1 MYSCLA
7 FGIVAAADELLMTWM
22 DGAEGLTR
30 DRVVDVVMLM
40 FDATAHHIGST

>member
-1 MYSCLA
+1 
-7 FGIVAAADELLMTWM
+7 VAAADELLLMWR

-40 FDATAHHIGST
+40 FDATAHQISST